1 VAIDISSNF
10 QRMDRRARQLEQA
23 LRLLLRPIQEIYFG
37 LKAGSVPLTVC
48 LLGGCVF
55 LLMARFGLDRAVF
68 KVMRM
73 AVLYPSK
80 GWLRWGYLSIGSL
93 SGFLFWG
100 VARAGIHIRFL
111 VKLGRALETAGLKNR
126 LGNLPRFIGDWA
138 IDATTRKMR
147 LSNASLPQCDF
158 VRAKPGLESGL
169 NIYIDDMKEN
179 REYGTLDLIYSHSP
193 MPSEVEWSSDW
204 LKSNDLVI
212 GQTRSKLV
220 KTRFSDVPHLLIAGQ
235 TGGGKS
241 TFLRQLITAQFLSDP
256 STEFI
261 LVDLKGGLE
270 FQMFQD
276 LARVDVKPDINSAVA
291 TLEKFESILNA
302 RMSILKDNKCK
313 DRDAYMQWCASKD
326 QKPHVNIA
334 SRYVIVIDEAAEMF
348 LAGSHAS
355 AAEIQKARYV
365 ISKIA
370 RQGRAVGV
378 QLIIATQRPD
388 GRSLDPQVK
397 ANLTGVVCFQMAN
410 DASSIVV
417 LGCGRASD
425 LPAIPGRAIWKS
437 GAVLVEVQIPYMSP
451 NLVEELLANH
461 RIVTEQ
467 KPTVQQQ
474 ANATVAV

>member
-1 VAIDISSNF
+1 
-10 QRMDRRARQLEQA
+10 
-23 LRLLLRPIQEIYFG
+23 
-37 LKAGSVPLTVC
+37 
-48 LLGGCVF
+48 
-55 LLMARFGLDRAVF
+55 
-68 KVMRM
+68 
-73 AVLYPSK
+73 
-80 GWLRWGYLSIGSL
+80 
-93 SGFLFWG
+93 
-100 VARAGIHIRFL
+100 
-111 VKLGRALETAGLKNR
+111 
-126 LGNLPRFIGDWA
+126 
-138 IDATTRKMR
+138 
-147 LSNASLPQCDF
+147 
-158 VRAKPGLESGL
+158 
-169 NIYIDDMKEN
+169 MKEN

-313 DRDAYMQWCASKD
+313 DRDAYLQWCASKD
-326 QKPHVNIA
+326 QNPHVNIA

-451 NLVEELLANH
+451 NLVEELLVNH

-467 KPTVQQQ
+467 KPSVQQQ